1 VLNIV
6 NGVFVENAVET
17 SRSHRDALAV
27 KERNIREKYITE
39 LYDFFM
45 AMDQDKSGSVTFD
58 EMTQYFSD
66 PSIRDLFRVLG
77 LEPDDMPKLFR
88 LFDVD
93 DSGEIQVDEFLEG
106 CLRLKGDAKSIDLH
120 SVLSLCRSI
129 SRRIDIIQESIEPS

>member
-1 VLNIV
+1 
-6 NGVFVENAVET
+6 
-17 SRSHRDALAV
+17 
-27 KERNIREKYITE
+27 
-39 LYDFFM
+39 M